1 MISFRKQE
9 TPKQP
14 ACAPSPNAQE
24 EDFMILEDDS
34 PIRFTI
40 PKKTGIKEKPAPQ
53 SESVEPDSKE
63 EAFPKQTEEAENHKD
78 ENKKKTNKK
87 TKRGKAN
94 DTATK
99 DTMVQSVPEENKD
112 EVIEDVGGGEQ
123 ICLSPDT
130 NQHAD
135 IPGMLRK

>member
-9 TPKQP
+9 TVKQP
-14 ACAPSPNAQE
+14 VRAPSPHVQE

-40 PKKTGIKEKPAPQ
+40 PRKTEIKAKPAP
-53 SESVEPDSKE
+53 ESGSAMPDLKE
-63 EAFPKQTEEAENHKD
+63 KASPKQTEEAENHKD
-78 ENKKKTNKK
+78 EPKKKTKA
-87 TKRGKAN
+87 KRGKAS
-94 DTATK
+94 DMTTK
-99 DTMVQSVPEENKD
+99 DSTVQSAPEER
-112 EVIEDVGGGEQ
+112 EEEAHEDVGDGEQ

-130 NQHAD
+130 NQDAD